1 MQLYTTTASEF
12 SPLQNNLRRN
22 VSHPTADK
30 SVGEVNKSLSVSRR
44 YSNNEKN
51 TFHRPCFLTYAVRI
65 CSCIL
70 QGNRQRRTEHRPP
83 HSAVSETAA
92 PTDTPAAAPETEAPT
107 ADPYPRPDPVTVEW
121 LAGEMQRRYYVGC
134 MNLELMD
141 FSDIMDRNED
151 TDLFFWDNQ
160 LEIDLKKL
168 GRGYNFVNVTI
179 EEAYVKQIVDETE
192 TEITADVAVF
202 TMHPA
207 PSIPE
212 SGTGMDFRIT
222 VDKQRMVIISYSE
235 PNICATRYS
244 DRLLPLAS
252 NYRREGLT
260 WQEANKKAYEE
271 IYAEFV
277 IFATTY
283 PRQTPQG

>member
-1 MQLYTTTASEF
+1 MKKIL
-12 SPLQNNLRRN
+12 
-22 VSHPTADK
+22 
-30 SVGEVNKSLSVSRR
+30 SLSLVFVLLLSAFVLAACKGT
-44 YSNNEKN
+44 NDKDALN
-51 TFHRPCFLTYAVRI
+51 TA
-65 CSCIL
+65 
-70 QGNRQRRTEHRPP
+70 PP
-83 HSAVSETAA
+83 HSAASETAA

-107 ADPYPRPDPVTVEW
+107 ADPNPRPDPVTVEW

-168 GRGYNFVNVTI
+168 GRGEKFVNVTI
-179 EEAYVKQIVDETE
+179 EEAYVNQIVNETE
-192 TEITADVAVF
+192 TEITADVYVF
-202 TMHPA
+202 TRHPT
-207 PSIPE
+207 PSLSR

-235 PNICATRYS
+235 PNLCASRYT

-260 WQEANKKAYEE
+260 WQEADKKAYEE
-271 IYAEFV
+271 LYAETV
-277 IFATTY
+277 AFATAY
-283 PRQTPQG
+283 PRQTPRG

>member
-1 MQLYTTTASEF
+1 MKKIL
-12 SPLQNNLRRN
+12 
-22 VSHPTADK
+22 
-30 SVGEVNKSLSVSRR
+30 SLSLVFVLLLSAFVLA
-44 YSNNEKN
+44 SCKGTDKDAQN
-51 TFHRPCFLTYAVRI
+51 TA
-65 CSCIL
+65 
-70 QGNRQRRTEHRPP
+70 PP

-92 PTDTPAAAPETEAPT
+92 PTDTPTAAPETEAPT

-134 MNLELMD
+134 INLELMD

-168 GRGYNFVNVTI
+168 DREDNFVNVTI
-179 EEAYVKQIVDETE
+179 EEAYVNQIVNETE
-192 TEITADVAVF
+192 SEITADVYVL
-202 TMHPA
+202 TRHPTYRFDDDG
-207 PSIPE
+207 I
-212 SGTGMDFRIT
+212 GMGFRIT

-235 PNICATRYS
+235 PYGCDTIYNN
-244 DRLLPLAS
+244 RLRPLAS

-271 IYAEFV
+271 LYAEF
-277 IFATTY
+277 ADYASRY
-283 PRQTPQG
+283 PRETPQG

>member
-1 MQLYTTTASEF
+1 MKRFFSVILALLSAFVLASCKGTDKDAQNTA
-12 SPLQNNLRRN
+12 
-22 VSHPTADK
+22 
-30 SVGEVNKSLSVSRR
+30 
-44 YSNNEKN
+44 
-51 TFHRPCFLTYAVRI
+51 
-65 CSCIL
+65 
-70 QGNRQRRTEHRPP
+70 PP

-107 ADPYPRPDPVTVEW
+107 ADPNPRPDPVTVEW

-134 MNLELMD
+134 INLELMD

-168 GRGYNFVNVTI
+168 DREDNFVNVTI

-192 TEITADVAVF
+192 TEITADVYVL
-202 TMHPA
+202 TRHPT
-207 PSIPE
+207 PSLPR
-212 SGTGMDFRIT
+212 SCTGMDFRIT

-271 IYAEFV
+271 LYAEF
-277 IFATTY
+277 ADY
-283 PRQTPQG
+283 ASNHPRQTPQG

>member
-1 MQLYTTTASEF
+1 MKRTLSIVLVLSLLLSAFVLASCKGTDKDAQNTA
-12 SPLQNNLRRN
+12 
-22 VSHPTADK
+22 
-30 SVGEVNKSLSVSRR
+30 
-44 YSNNEKN
+44 
-51 TFHRPCFLTYAVRI
+51 
-65 CSCIL
+65 
-70 QGNRQRRTEHRPP
+70 PP

-107 ADPYPRPDPVTVEW
+107 ADPNPRPDPVTVEW

-160 LEIDLKKL
+160 LEMALTVFGHD
-168 GRGYNFVNVTI
+168 GNFVSVTI
-179 EEAYVKQIVDETE
+179 EEAYVKQIINETE

-202 TMHPA
+202 TRHPT

-212 SGTGMDFRIT
+212 SGIGMDFRIT

-235 PNICATRYS
+235 PNLCATRYS

-283 PRQTPQG
+283 PKQTPQG

>member
-1 MQLYTTTASEF
+1 MKRFLSIILALLSAFVLASCKGTDKDAQNTA
-12 SPLQNNLRRN
+12 
-22 VSHPTADK
+22 
-30 SVGEVNKSLSVSRR
+30 
-44 YSNNEKN
+44 
-51 TFHRPCFLTYAVRI
+51 
-65 CSCIL
+65 
-70 QGNRQRRTEHRPP
+70 PP
-83 HSAVSETAA
+83 HSAASETAA
-92 PTDTPAAAPETEAPT
+92 PTETPTAAPETEAPT
-107 ADPYPRPDPVTVEW
+107 ADPNPRPDPVTVEW

-168 GRGYNFVNVTI
+168 GRGDNFVNVTI

-192 TEITADVAVF
+192 TEITADVYVL
-202 TMHPA
+202 TRHPT
-207 PSIPE
+207 PSLPR
-212 SGTGMDFRIT
+212 SCTGMDFRIT

-235 PNICATRYS
+235 PNICATLYT

-252 NYRREGLT
+252 SYRREGLP

-271 IYAEFV
+271 LYAETV
-277 IFATTY
+277 AFATAY
-283 PRQTPQG
+283 PRQTPRG

>member
-1 MQLYTTTASEF
+1 MKKIL
-12 SPLQNNLRRN
+12 
-22 VSHPTADK
+22 
-30 SVGEVNKSLSVSRR
+30 SLSLVFVLLLSAFVLA
-44 YSNNEKN
+44 SCKGTNKDAKN
-51 TFHRPCFLTYAVRI
+51 TA
-65 CSCIL
+65 
-70 QGNRQRRTEHRPP
+70 PP
-83 HSAVSETAA
+83 HSAVSETAT

-107 ADPYPRPDPVTVEW
+107 ADPNPRPDPVTVEW

-134 MNLELMD
+134 INLELMD
-141 FSDIMDRNED
+141 YSDIMDRNED

-168 GRGYNFVNVTI
+168 GRGEKFVNVTI

-202 TMHPA
+202 TRHPT
-207 PSIPE
+207 PSIPR
-212 SGTGMDFRIT
+212 SGIGMDFRIT

-235 PNICATRYS
+235 PNLCATRYS

-283 PRQTPQG
+283 PNQTPQG

>member
-1 MQLYTTTASEF
+1 MKRTLSIVLVLSLMLSAFVLASCKGTDKDAQNTA
-12 SPLQNNLRRN
+12 
-22 VSHPTADK
+22 
-30 SVGEVNKSLSVSRR
+30 
-44 YSNNEKN
+44 
-51 TFHRPCFLTYAVRI
+51 
-65 CSCIL
+65 
-70 QGNRQRRTEHRPP
+70 PP

-107 ADPYPRPDPVTVEW
+107 ADPNPRPDPVTVEW

-168 GRGYNFVNVTI
+168 GRGYNFVNVTV

-192 TEITADVAVF
+192 TEITADVYVL
-202 TMHPA
+202 TRHPT
-207 PSIPE
+207 PSLPR
-212 SGTGMDFRIT
+212 SCTGMDFRII

-235 PNICATRYS
+235 PNLCATRYS

-283 PRQTPQG
+283 PNQTPQG

>member
-1 MQLYTTTASEF
+1 MKRTLSIVLVFVLLLSAFVLASCKGTDKDAQNTA
-12 SPLQNNLRRN
+12 
-22 VSHPTADK
+22 
-30 SVGEVNKSLSVSRR
+30 
-44 YSNNEKN
+44 
-51 TFHRPCFLTYAVRI
+51 
-65 CSCIL
+65 
-70 QGNRQRRTEHRPP
+70 PP
-83 HSAVSETAA
+83 HSAASETAA
-92 PTDTPAAAPETEAPT
+92 PTETPTAAPVTEAPT
-107 ADPYPRPDPVTVEW
+107 ADPNPRPDPVTVEW

-168 GRGYNFVNVTI
+168 GQGYNFVNVTI

-235 PNICATRYS
+235 PNICDSIYNN
-244 DRLLPLAS
+244 RLRPLAS

-271 IYAEFV
+271 LYAEF
-277 IFATTY
+277 ADYASSY
-283 PRQTPQG
+283 PRETPQG

>member
-1 MQLYTTTASEF
+1 MKKIL
-12 SPLQNNLRRN
+12 
-22 VSHPTADK
+22 
-30 SVGEVNKSLSVSRR
+30 SLSLVFVLVLSAFVLA
-44 YSNNEKN
+44 SCKGTDKDAQN
-51 TFHRPCFLTYAVRI
+51 TA
-65 CSCIL
+65 
-70 QGNRQRRTEHRPP
+70 PP
-83 HSAVSETAA
+83 HSAASETAA

-160 LEIDLKKL
+160 LEMAWRIFGCD
-168 GRGYNFVNVTI
+168 GNFVSVTI
-179 EEAYVKQIVDETE
+179 KEAYVKQIVDETE
-192 TEITADVAVF
+192 TEITADVYVL
-202 TMHPA
+202 TRHPT
-207 PSIPE
+207 PSLPR
-212 SGTGMDFRIT
+212 SCTGMDFRIT

-235 PNICATRYS
+235 PNICATLYT

-252 NYRREGLT
+252 SYRREGLT

-271 IYAEFV
+271 LYAETV
-277 IFATTY
+277 AFATAY
-283 PRQTPQG
+283 PRQTPRG

>member
-1 MQLYTTTASEF
+1 MKKIL
-12 SPLQNNLRRN
+12 
-22 VSHPTADK
+22 
-30 SVGEVNKSLSVSRR
+30 SLSLVFMLVLSAFVLA
-44 YSNNEKN
+44 SCKGTDKDAQN
-51 TFHRPCFLTYAVRI
+51 TA
-65 CSCIL
+65 
-70 QGNRQRRTEHRPP
+70 PP

-92 PTDTPAAAPETEAPT
+92 PTETPTAAPETEAPT
-107 ADPYPRPDPVTVEW
+107 ADPNPRPDPVTVEW

-141 FSDIMDRNED
+141 FSNIMDRNED

-160 LEIDLKKL
+160 IAIDRMKFNPD
-168 GRGYNFVNVTI
+168 YNFTAVFIKEV
-179 EEAYVKQIVDETE
+179 YVKQIVDETE

-202 TMHPA
+202 TRHPA

-222 VDKQRMVIISYSE
+222 VDKQRMVIIAYSE
-235 PNICATRYS
+235 FEGYATRYTGWLS
-244 DRLLPLAS
+244 WLAS
-252 NYRREGLT
+252 NYRKEGLT

-283 PRQTPQG
+283 PKQTPQG